1 MMADAIADTISRYFK
16 QLHLQNSC
24 NYIKKFIAIF
34 LFIGQRGV
42 KYWRKYD
49 DRLNRFD
56 TIPEH
61 DRQMVRHDKNGTL
74 YNVQIFSE
82 GYPCEE

>member
-49 DRLNRFD
+49 DLKQTDGRIQYWIK
-56 TIPEH
+56 TYASPQH
-61 DRQMVRHDKNGTL
+61 
-74 YNVQIFSE
+74 
-82 GYPCEE
+82 YPPPQLADL